1 MKLPAT
7 IVNIAALATLLSAG
21 AASAATPELVV
32 NGSFENNSI
41 SSSWAAVSSVTGWTS
56 SASGSSAF
64 EIQKG
69 STQGGSSGFMPSAA
83 AGVQYLELNTDRL
96 TSISQTIATT
106 AGSSYLLSFA
116 YSGRPDTA
124 GNASSLMN
132 VYWGSTLLTPSPL
145 VGTTTPT
152 WQTFSQTV
160 SSLTGST
167 VLRFES
173 VGPVSSTSYGSYLDN
188 VSVSAITSAVPEP
201 QTYAMML
208 LGLGLMGF
216 IARRRKQA

>member
-7 IVNIAALATLLSAG
+7 VLNIATLATLLSAG

-32 NGSFENNSI
+32 NGSFESNAI
-41 SSSWAAVSSVTGWTS
+41 SASWAAASSVTGWTS
-56 SASGSSAF
+56 SASGNSAF

-69 STQGGSSGFMPSAA
+69 STQGGVSGFMPTAA

-132 VYWGSTLLTPSPL
+132 VYWGNTLLTPSPL

-160 SSLTGST
+160 SSLTGPT

-173 VGPVSSTSYGSYLDN
+173 VGPVSSSSYGSYLDN
-188 VSVSAITSAVPEP
+188 VSVTSAVPEP

-208 LGLGLMGF
+208 LGLGIMGLT
-216 IARRRKQA
+216 ARRRKQA

>member
-1 MKLPAT
+1 MKLPA
-7 IVNIAALATLLSAG
+7 ILLNIAAVATLLSAG
-21 AASAATPELVV
+21 TASAATELVV
-32 NGSFENNSI
+32 NGSFESNSI
-41 SSSWAAVSSVTGWTS
+41 SSSWSAVSSVTGWTS
-56 SASGSSAF
+56 SASGNSAF

-69 STQGGSSGFMPSAA
+69 TTQGGVSGFMPTAA
-83 AGVQYLELNTDRL
+83 NGGQYLELNTDRL
-96 TSISQTIATT
+96 TSISQTISTS

-132 VYWGSTLLTPSPL
+132 VYWGNTLLTASPL

-160 SSLTGST
+160 SALGSST

-173 VGPVSSTSYGSYLDN
+173 VGPTSAPTYGSYLDN
-188 VSVSAITSAVPEP
+188 VSVSVSAVPEP
-201 QTYAMML
+201 QTWGMML
-208 LGLGLMGF
+208 LGLGLMAF
-216 IARRRKQA
+216 IARRKRQA

>member
-1 MKLPAT
+1 MKLPA
-7 IVNIAALATLLSAG
+7 ILLNIAAVATLLSAG
-21 AASAATPELVV
+21 TASAATELVV
-32 NGSFENNSI
+32 NGSFESNPINSGVQQ
-41 SSSWAAVSSVTGWTS
+41 VSSITGWTS
-56 SASGSSAF
+56 SVSGNTAF

-69 STQGGSSGFMPSAA
+69 STQGGSTGFMPAA
-83 AGVQYLELNTDRL
+83 ANGVQYLELNTERF

-106 AGSSYLLSFA
+106 TGSNYLLSFA

-132 VYWGSTLLTPSPL
+132 VYWGNTLLTASPL

-160 SSLTGST
+160 SALGSST

-173 VGPVSSTSYGSYLDN
+173 VGPTSAPTYGSYLDN
-188 VSVSAITSAVPEP
+188 VSVSVSAVPEP
-201 QTYAMML
+201 QTWGMML
-208 LGLGLMGF
+208 LGLGLMAF
-216 IARRRKQA
+216 IARRKRQA

>member
-1 MKLPAT
+1 MKLPA
-7 IVNIAALATLLSAG
+7 ILLNIAALATLLSAG
-21 AASAATPELVV
+21 AASAATELVV
-32 NGSFENNSI
+32 NGSFESNPI
-41 SSSWAAVSSVTGWTS
+41 SSSSAQLSSVTGWTS
-56 SASGSSAF
+56 SVSGNTAF

-69 STQGGSSGFMPSAA
+69 STQGGATGFMPVAA
-83 AGVQYLELNTDRL
+83 NGVQYLELNTERF

-106 AGSSYLLSFA
+106 TGSSYLLSFA

-132 VYWGSTLLTPSPL
+132 VYWGNTLLTASPL

-160 SSLTGST
+160 NALGSST

-173 VGPVSSTSYGSYLDN
+173 VGPTSAPTYGSYLDN
-188 VSVSAITSAVPEP
+188 VSVSVSAVPEP

-216 IARRRKQA
+216 IAARRKRQA